1 MGPRSVD
8 SLGGSGGFFLHG
20 GIIGLGRVVLFS
32 WVGGSCGRGG
42 APLCLCLQ
50 WLPVI
55 WGGLWFLCG
64 VARGEGGFG
73 FCYFGGGGA
82 GWALGYYH
90 SMGFGHFPDI
100 S

>member
-55 WGGLWFLCG
+55 WGRLW
-64 VARGEGGFG
+64 FG
-73 FCYFGGGGA
+73 FCYFGGGG
-82 GWALGYYH
+82 GGGGGGGALGYYH